1 MSAQQPIDLNA
12 HVDAEHLAVLNAIP
26 AGIISLRDIPAAR
39 MALDAMLASLP
50 TLPLPADVTIEDV
63 DVPAIDGGADVR
75 VRVYRPSKSSGPTP
89 ALFWIHGGG
98 MVLGS
103 VERDDQ
109 RCASIALSLGIV
121 VVSVDYR
128 LAPEHP
134 YPAPMD
140 DCYTGLTWLANAVAD
155 LSVDPE
161 RIAIGGASAGAGL
174 AAGLA
179 LLARDRGG
187 PAVCFQQ
194 LVYPMIDDR
203 NTTPSSFAITDSRV
217 WNREANLIG
226 WASYLGELSDPPIYA
241 APARAVDLAG
251 LPPAYINVGSLDM
264 FLDEDVDYARRLL
277 AAGVPAELHVYP
289 GAFHGSN
296 GLVPNSALSRRWIA
310 DERDALR
317 RALFGDVDGSVAVPE

>member
-1 MSAQQPIDLNA
+1 MSPPKPIDLNA

-26 AGIISLRDIPAAR
+26 VGTMSLHDIPAAR
-39 MALDAMLASLP
+39 LALDALLASLP
-50 TLPLPADVTIEDV
+50 KPPPPAGVTIEDIEGPGV
-63 DVPAIDGGADVR
+63 NGGPAVR
-75 VRVYRPSKSSGPTP
+75 VRVYRPANQSGSIP

-103 VERDDQ
+103 VERDDP
-109 RCASIALSLGIV
+109 RCASIASSLGIV

-140 DCYTGLTWLANAVAD
+140 DCYAGLTWLAKSAAE

-187 PAVCFQQ
+187 PAICFQQ

-203 NTTPSSFAITDSRV
+203 NSTASSFAIADTRV
-217 WNREANLIG
+217 WNRESNLIG
-226 WASYLGELSDPPIYA
+226 WSSYLGELTEPPIYA

-251 LPPAYINVGSLDM
+251 LPPAYISVGSLDM

-277 AAGVPAELHVYP
+277 AAGVAAELHVYP

-296 GLVPNSALSRRWIA
+296 GIVPNSALSRRWIA

-317 RALFGDVDGSVAVPE
+317 RALFDEAVGAVTV